1 MSDDVT
7 PVAFERQ
14 RSALLALLEDVHV
27 AESNCPTGARV
38 AVVGF
43 SAHTKHL
50 IRFQDYRRK
59 SQLVDAVQNIALEKT
74 SNKRHLGASMRFV
87 GQNVFKRVRA
97 GTMMRKVAVFLS
109 NGPSEDV
116 DDIVTAVMEYRAQN
130 IVPAVISLRPANN
143 VRKALE
149 VGPQPSCSTTS
160 APGQEE
166 PLGRLMSRR
175 QVLGPV
181 TRTFWIRSSGLLFFA
196 VHEVLLVS
204 VGLKDQREETK
215 HQN

>member
-27 AESNCPTGARV
+27 AESNCPTGVRV

-74 SNKRHLGASMRFV
+74 SSKRHLGASMRFV
-87 GQNVFKRVRA
+87 GQNIFKRVRA

-149 VGPQPSCSTTS
+149 VGPELSDPSDQLSNHICTRT
-160 APGQEE
+160 
-166 PLGRLMSRR
+166 GRAFRKAHFHKER
-175 QVLGPV
+175 VLGPV
-181 TRTFWIRSSGLLFFA
+181 TRIFWIRSSGLLFFA
-196 VHEVLLVS
+196 GREVLLVAH
-204 VGLKDQREETK
+204 L
-215 HQN
+215 

>member
-7 PVAFERQ
+7 PAAFERQ
-14 RSALLALLEDVHV
+14 RSAVLALLEDVHV
-27 AESNCPTGARV
+27 SESNCPTGARV

-74 SNKRHLGASMRFV
+74 SNKRLLGASMRFV
-87 GQNVFKRVRA
+87 GRNVFKRVRA
-97 GTMMRKVAVFLS
+97 GSMMRKVVVFLS

-130 IVPAVISLRPANN
+130 IVPAVVSLRPANN

-149 VGPQPSCSTTS
+149 VGPQLPGPSEQSFHKK
-160 APGQEE
+160 
-166 PLGRLMSRR
+166 R
-175 QVLGPV
+175 PV
-181 TRTFWIRSSGLLFFA
+181 WSSDPDLLDSWCLRVVRFWWFLSVSCRF
-196 VHEVLLVS
+196 VH
-204 VGLKDQREETK
+204 K
-215 HQN
+215 